1 MLSSLPVLRASPS
14 ENTLKFAM
22 VSFSGPEFSASTE
35 STLRNASRAACV
47 MLCPAP
53 GSAINVGTAPELATM
68 LAALQRDDGHAGQP
82 LEFQADLGVGSH
94 RRRRQ
99 PPRSSH

>member
-14 ENTLKFAM
+14 EKILKLAM
-22 VSFSGPEFSASTE
+22 VSFSGSEFSLSTE

-53 GSAINVGTAPELATM
+53 GSAISVGTSPVFASCVPPSSAITGTPVRPWNSRPTLVSART
-68 LAALQRDDGHAGQP
+68 
-82 LEFQADLGVGSH
+82 GVS
-94 RRRRQ
+94 RR
-99 PPRSSH
+99 PRSSH